1 MNSKF
6 LVFIIAFSL
15 LASLSI
21 SAQNS
26 TSSPYSRYGIG
37 DIVNKSFGQSK
48 AMGRISLGIRTPY
61 HLNVTNPA
69 SYSSLDSLSFIFEF
83 GFTSKTTLL
92 QTEVINQSIIKQTNN
107 DINLSYISVGYPIT
121 KWWFGSFGLIPFSN
135 VGYNIKNEEIID
147 SIGNVETYYKGSG
160 GINQFYIGNSIKFH
174 KNLSA
179 GFNASYLFGSLN
191 QTKSVHFPDDD
202 NAFNSF
208 IENKIIIGDI
218 YFNLG
223 LQYNNNF
230 NDKYKY
236 TIGII
241 FDNQSKIQAYNSTLK
256 TNYIYS
262 DQKYTTDTLENTEHE
277 KDYIL
282 LPYNFGIGFSITKD
296 DKITFGADY
305 LMQDWSNST
314 FFGENHDL
322 ANSNTFAFGLEYIPE
337 HNAKKKYLRRIYY
350 RLGGHYSNTYLNIPL
365 KDEQNKLTGN
375 FEQLK
380 DFGISFGIGL
390 PLRRSKTSFSIV
402 YELGQRGTLKYNLI
416 KETYNIISFNLT
428 LYDIWFIKRKFD

>member
-1 MNSKF
+1 MKKKN
-6 LVFIIAFSL
+6 LNIIIIFFL
-15 LASLSI
+15 LARLSVC
-21 SAQNS
+21 AQNS

-37 DIVNKSFGQSK
+37 DIANKSFGQSK
-48 AMGRISLGIRTPY
+48 AMGGISLGIRTPY

-92 QTEVINQSIIKQTNN
+92 QTEGINQSIIKQTNN

-147 SIGNVETYYKGSG
+147 SIGNVETYYNGSG

-218 YFNLG
+218 YFNFG

-305 LMQDWSNST
+305 LLQDWSNST

-322 ANSNTFAFGLEYIPE
+322 ANSNTFAFGFEYIPE
-337 HNAKKKYLRRIYY
+337 HDAKKKYLRRIYY

-390 PLRRSKTSFSIV
+390 PLRRSKTSFNIV